1 MVDTADVIV
10 IGAGVQGASLA
21 FHLARRGARAL
32 VVERTSVAAGATG
45 RSSGLVRMHYDL
57 LADARIAFESQAW
70 FAAWKERVGGECG
83 FTKTGFIQ
91 LVGPDKAD
99 LLRANVEEQRTIGIR
114 TEVVSPERIRELA
127 PALAVA
133 DDELGAFEPDSG
145 YADPASTAMS
155 LLTAARLDGAR
166 LVTGAEV
173 TGISTAGGAVSG
185 VETTKGSFTAPVV
198 VDAAGGWAAHVAA
211 LAGVRIPVEV
221 WRHDVAYIG
230 TPADLAM
237 PFPVIID
244 DVSAMYFRPEGEGSV
259 LIGLEDHTESDGSP
273 DRETDSVASGFA
285 DLVTER
291 IIGRM
296 PALAEGTFRTA
307 HSGQD
312 GLTPDQQPILGS
324 AGTAGPSGFYLDC
337 GHSGTGFKTAPAIG
351 LAMAELILDGAS
363 RTVDLTPFSLE
374 RFVSGQLLVGEHAY
388 GHTWR

>member
-21 FHLARRGARAL
+21 FHLARRGVRPL
-32 VVERTSVAAGATG
+32 VVERRAVAAGATG

-57 LADARIAFESQAW
+57 LVDARIAFESYGW
-70 FAAWKERVGGECG
+70 FAAWAERVGGECG

-91 LVGPDKAD
+91 LVGSDKAD
-99 LLRANVEEQRTIGIR
+99 LLRANVADQRSIGIR
-114 TEVVSPERIRELA
+114 TEVVTPQRMRELA
-127 PALAVA
+127 PALAVT
-133 DDELGAFEPDSG
+133 DDEIGAFEPDSG

-173 TGISTAGGAVSG
+173 TGISTAGGAVTG
-185 VETTKGSFTAPVV
+185 VQTSKGSFAAPVV
-198 VDAAGGWAAHVAA
+198 VDAAGGWAARVAA
-211 LAGVRIPVEV
+211 LAGMRIPVEV

-230 TPADLAM
+230 TPVDLPM
-237 PFPVIID
+237 PFPVVID
-244 DVSAMYFRPEGEGSV
+244 DIHAMYFRPEGQSSV

-273 DRETDSVASGFA
+273 DRETDSVARGFT
-285 DLVTER
+285 DLVTDR
-291 IIGRM
+291 IVGRM
-296 PALAEGTFRTA
+296 PSLADGTFRTA

-324 AGTAGPSGFYLDC
+324 AGAAGPSGFYLDC

-363 RTVDLTPFSLE
+363 RTVDLSPFALD
-374 RFVSGQLLVGEHAY
+374 RFANGRPLVGEHAY